1 MLSHITKRLRIA
13 DLYDQLIFFDNNFY
27 DNFGSFKE
35 ESPSTFL

>member
-1 MLSHITKRLRIA
+1 MLSHITKRLRI
-13 DLYDQLIFFDNNFY
+13 DLYDQLIFFANNFY